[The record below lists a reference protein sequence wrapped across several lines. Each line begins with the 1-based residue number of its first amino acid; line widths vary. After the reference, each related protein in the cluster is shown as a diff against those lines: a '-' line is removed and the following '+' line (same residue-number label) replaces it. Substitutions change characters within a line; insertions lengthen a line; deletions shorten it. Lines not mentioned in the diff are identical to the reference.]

1 MKRNS
6 SYKSASNDLASLA
19 LASNLNTQLDL
30 NNNSNNNTTSPIL
43 ASAES
48 NESLSSLSSFNF
60 SKSSTYSYN
69 SITLTQPHSK
79 AEQHVCLSMPLAK
92 PSLNELK
99 PQLPIDSKMKTKS
112 LMER

>member
-30 NNNSNNNTTSPIL
+30 NNNNNTTTSPIL